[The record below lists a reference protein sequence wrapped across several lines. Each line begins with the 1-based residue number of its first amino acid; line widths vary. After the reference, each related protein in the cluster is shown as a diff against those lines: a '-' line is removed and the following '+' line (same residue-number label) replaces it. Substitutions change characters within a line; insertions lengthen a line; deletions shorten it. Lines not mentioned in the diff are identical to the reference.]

1 MFRMIFRLVFLAV
14 MVFVGGV
21 VFIRYT
27 YGCSWKESL
36 EIADQFV
43 TDLLG

>member
-1 MFRMIFRLVFLAV
+1 MFRMIFRLIILTVIVF
-14 MVFVGGV
+14 FGGV

-27 YGCSWKESL
+27 YGCSWKESF

-43 TDLLG
+43 TDLVN